1 MTKHPKVIFM
11 AMAIVGFLGLAVF
24 SAFAEAPSGN
34 PPHCPESNP
43 ACNPP
48 VNVGPASQIKNG
60 ALGILGNFSVGF
72 GSSPKTAT
80 VIDTLEVKRGID
92 STDVISVKPPKA
104 STVTNASISTSGNL
118 DLVSNNSTAFSNV
131 YIKNSIGG
139 DKGANLVVTKGV
151 VQSIQAGDTGSLIL
165 GNNNAKVWSPWVSS
179 LHFSV
184 FPDVKGG
191 TGQMAFSFEGNG
203 STEGRKFMMQKDFF
217 RPMEDNYATLG
228 IPFAR
233 WKNVYSVGADVG
245 NITIR
250 GGNPA
255 LNKILASDAVGLA
268 SWKTAAELGLDSG
281 SGVSNWT
288 LTGTNL
294 TNNNTTGN
302 VGIGITPT
310 ARLHV
315 NGSVKVGQKNPLE
328 MGAGLSKESSA
339 GKIAYQLFSSGLDI
353 VGAGTVNGSRLVK
366 LWDNINVPGSVSTTN
381 LCTTAGSCTTVESII
396 NNTGG
401 GGGSLTPG
409 GLGFDV
415 NGDGFVNSSDA
426 QVVNACVLNAASCT
440 NIYRLRSD
448 LNRDEV
454 INAIDFQMIS
464 NAVTQLGGSG
474 LWGTIT
480 GTNNIENKNS
490 GNVGIGISNPVSKLT
505 VNGNIRGATLQ
516 SITGSDTGVLTFGSN
531 VNAKVLAPWID
542 ALHFS
547 VSPGKEIGTGSM
559 AFTFGGD
566 GVMTGRKYFLNA
578 TAFRP
583 SASGGATLGISDA
596 RWGTLYS
603 TSADVSGQVTIRGGN
618 PGANKIL
625 TSDATGL
632 ASWKTAT
639 ELGLSGGSENAGKV
653 EVKIIKADS
662 GYSTPY
668 RVIASCPSGS
678 VATGGACSAGV
689 PVPGITSFTCDKL
702 EGLPMPVQAYV
713 YCLSQE

>member
-139 DKGANLVVTKGV
+139 DKGANLVVTKGA

-366 LWDNINVPGSVSTTN
+366 LWDNVEVPSTITTNNLKAVN
-381 LCTTAGSCTTVESII
+381 LCTTAGACATVQNII
-396 NNTGG
+396 NGLSN
-401 GGGSLTPG
+401 SLTPG
-409 GLGFDV
+409 GLGYDIDA
-415 NGDGFVNSSDA
+415 NGRVDQAD
-426 QVVNACVLNAASCT
+426 QTIVVNCSLGASSCT
-440 NIYRLRSD
+440 SLYRLRSD
-448 LNRDEV
+448 LNRDGRV
-454 INAIDFQMIS
+454 DTADVQMITNAALFHKAHWLASGDNIYSS
-464 NAVTQLGGSG
+464 NT
-474 LWGTIT
+474 
-480 GTNNIENKNS
+480 
-490 GNVGIGISNPVSKLT
+490 GNVGIGTTAPQTKLD
-505 VNGNIRGATLQ
+505 VNG
-516 SITGSDTGVLTFGSN
+516 SIFSKGLAVNGGVAIVDGTQGE
-531 VNAKVLAPWID
+531 
-542 ALHFS
+542 
-547 VSPGKEIGTGSM
+547 GKI
-559 AFTFGGD
+559 F
-566 GVMTGRKYFLNA
+566 V
-578 TAFRP
+578 
-583 SASGGATLGISDA
+583 SDA
-596 RWGTLYS
+596 
-603 TSADVSGQVTIRGGN
+603 A
-618 PGANKIL
+618 
-625 TSDATGL
+625 GL
-632 ASWKTAT
+632 GSWKTAS
-639 ELGLSGGSENAGKV
+639 ELGLGGTTYTAGTGLSLTGTVFSALTTSPLWNANQLQTRSVSATAPTTGQVLKWNGTAWAPAADDAGTSGGGFTFADRRVITRSSFGTVSCPDSSWFALSGGISAVAGGGSHPTTDPMNYLRSIV
-653 EVKIIKADS
+653 SQPGSNSYSWSCSATADS
-662 GYSTPY
+662 YPNGSGAVTG
-668 RVIASCPSGS
+668 SC
-678 VATGGACSAGV
+678 
-689 PVPGITSFTCDKL
+689 
-702 EGLPMPVQAYV
+702 YV
-713 YCLSQE
+713 VCVK